1 LKNAAYYIRGAPGVV
16 YGSGEENPP
25 LPINEHRLLVVRD
38 RAFHHGGRQNGHHR
52 HCAAQQGGRPPPP
65 HGQTPR
71 SEKAVKEEDHS
82 TAHRVRER
90 LCVVFTHWSSST
102 AAPPPPPPPSD
113 LQPPPPLVFCCCPS
127 SWILGFFGRVLGRGR
142 QWEYLLGST
151 AAFGVWRAIIMA
163 VLPPVLTPP
172 TQALQQVGEDGG
184 KRKDGWKKKRDCGKP
199 RPVCLCSLCTVA
211 EAVRHRA
218 PVTASPPPVVG
229 SRSGTKDGSSSR

>member
-38 RAFHHGGRQNGHHR
+38 RAFHHGGRQNGHRR
-52 HCAAQQGGRPPPP
+52 HCAAQQGSRPPPP

-82 TAHRVRER
+82 TPGVRAR
-90 LCVVFTHWSSST
+90 DCVVFTHWSSFPSST
-102 AAPPPPPPPSD
+102 TSSPSLRPAAPPAPCFLLPSFFLD
-113 LQPPPPLVFCCCPS
+113 SRIFWAG
-127 SWILGFFGRVLGRGR
+127 SWEGR

-163 VLPPVLTPP
+163 VPPVLTPP
-172 TQALQQVGEDGG
+172 TQALRQVGE
-184 KRKDGWKKKRDCGKP
+184 
-199 RPVCLCSLCTVA
+199 
-211 EAVRHRA
+211 E
-218 PVTASPPPVVG
+218 
-229 SRSGTKDGSSSR
+229 